1 MGRSKGEHIVT
12 SGTAQSARRV
22 HRISASA
29 AMFRAGEVP
38 HSSEEREGWNGP
50 RADQR
55 TLGGICWLLAVF
67 GCLAAWGQ
75 PAAPTGLSATVG
87 DGQANLRWTA
97 ASGVTGYQVR
107 HGTGSPLAFD
117 VWTTVSATTTTAT
130 FSGLTN
136 GTRYALEVRAV
147 SALGSGAAA
156 RVWAALA
163 TSPSAAVTIPDAAL
177 RGQIDI
183 YLSKSAGETITQL
196 EMANMSTLVG
206 EAVGVSSLSG
216 LEYALNLRSLHLQG
230 NSISDLSALSG
241 LLSLGTLSLAR
252 NSITDL
258 SPLSNLT
265 ALRWLTLSENNISN
279 ISALTNLTALRYLH
293 LWQNQIS
300 DISALSGLTSL
311 LELLLQSNSISDIS
325 ALSGLTSLTAL
336 FLHRNS
342 ITDISALS
350 NMTALRTLNLSRNNS
365 ISDISSLSGLTSL
378 TTLNLLTNSI
388 TNVSPLASSTAL
400 TWLAL
405 ANNDVS
411 DISALSNL
419 TAMQRLYLSHNSIS
433 NISSLSGL
441 TSLRT
446 LDLSYNNSLS
456 DISHL
461 STLTTLR
468 VMSLSSNMISDI
480 SHLSNLR
487 SLTTLYLSDNSISD
501 ISDLSGLTA
510 LVRLRLS
517 GNMISDLSHLSG
529 LTSLTQL
536 YLSDNQIS
544 NISHLSTL
552 TALSS
557 LRLAEN
563 TIADISALVANAGL
577 ATGDSVDLRTNLLNV
592 AAIQTHIPAL
602 QTRGVTVQFDPPS
615 AAVSATNPMPL
626 VEGSLNN
633 ATVTVTLNSTAF
645 ASGVSASSFTLAT
658 DVPGLTIGSAATP
671 PSGATS
677 TTLTLA
683 HTGANFDDAR
693 SLTVTVAAAAHA
705 LDGDL
710 TTSAVAVAPMR
721 AVTLSTSTLT
731 VQENNSATY
740 TVRLAS
746 RPTGGDV
753 TVTIT
758 GARSG
763 ITVSVTSLTFTGT
776 NWNMPQQVRVE
787 AAEDGNIVRESVT
800 LTHTP
805 SGAGTDYAAV
815 AAAELS
821 VIAADNDTPGL
832 RLEPAE
838 GLQLEESGAVGTY
851 TARLR
856 FAPSASVAVTISSDE
871 TAVVVDADGG
881 TPLDQDTLTFN
892 ATNWSTAQTVTVRAE
907 SDADAASET
916 ATLLHTGSGAGSGY
930 EGVTATYTVRV
941 LDADAAP
948 APTGVSASAA
958 GPTSLAVRW
967 TPSPGAEGHVVQ
979 WRLPG
984 QAWSTAQQLTLAGG
998 AGSARIDGLT
1008 TGVEYEVRVLGLNRG
1023 DPGDA
1028 STPARA
1034 TPRSLGPVN
1043 RAPVAIAA
1051 FEDRMLI
1058 LGAALVFDLRGAFTD
1073 PDGDALE
1080 YTALSLDPSVV
1091 EAAVSGTELRLR
1103 AVGVGTAG
1111 VHVYAT
1117 DPGGLTGSQMLLAR
1131 VTDRVLLAASDAQ
1144 APEGGTAQVLVRLSL
1159 ARATSTRI
1167 VWSIALDADAAT
1179 ADADDLVE
1187 TSGEVTI
1194 PAGKTEA
1201 EIAIAIADDEDIE
1214 PAREWFEVSLSAPDG
1229 CCGTVPVRA
1238 RVTVRE
1244 GVCDR
1249 TPAVRDALRGSAS
1262 CDAPTPA
1269 TLAAVARLDVSDAGA
1284 GALQADDFAG
1294 LAALRTLL
1302 LDGNG
1307 LETLPD
1313 DLFAGLSGLRELS
1326 LENNPG
1332 APFELAVELARTD
1345 ADTWAP
1351 GPATVQPRFALGAPF
1366 ALRSELSAE
1375 PAAAGLPGTVE
1386 IDAGATSA
1394 APFTVA
1400 STSTLRLLA
1409 GPSAL
1414 PTAPCGEVPCFRGVE
1429 TVPGEALVLY
1439 RRPPQAQPAPQTEPL
1454 RSGDDLRLALESL
1467 IRPGDGDPGD
1477 LRWQASS
1484 SDESVAT
1491 ARVVGG
1497 HLVVTPAPGGEGAV
1511 RIVLEVVDDET
1522 GLAAR
1527 RPFEV
1532 QVEFHWPAR
1541 PTSGWRANALIDA
1554 ARPASP

>member
-1 MGRSKGEHIVT
+1 M
-12 SGTAQSARRV
+12 
-22 HRISASA
+22 
-29 AMFRAGEVP
+29 
-38 HSSEEREGWNGP
+38 NGP
-50 RADQR
+50 RVTLR
-55 TLGGICWLLAVF
+55 TAKGALGGFCWLLAVF

-75 PAAPTGLSATVG
+75 LAAPTGLSATVG
-87 DGQANLRWTA
+87 DAQANLRWTA
-97 ASGVTGYQVR
+97 ASGATSYQVR
-107 HGTGSPLAFD
+107 RGTGSPLAFD
-117 VWTTVSATTTTAT
+117 VWTTIASTTTAT
-130 FSGLTN
+130 VSGLTN
-136 GTRYALEVRAV
+136 GTRYAFEVRAV

-163 TSPSAAVTIPDAAL
+163 MSPSAAVTIPDAAL

-206 EAVGVSSLSG
+206 EAVGISSLSG

-265 ALRWLTLSENNISN
+265 TLRWLTLSENSISN

-342 ITDISALS
+342 ISDISALS

-405 ANNDVS
+405 ANNDIS

-461 STLTTLR
+461 STLTTLT
-468 VMSLSSNMISDI
+468 VISLSNNMISDI
-480 SHLSNLR
+480 SHLSSLR

-501 ISDLSGLTA
+501 ISTLSGLTA

-592 AAIQTHIPAL
+592 AAMQTHIPAL

-615 AAVSATNPMPL
+615 AAVSATNPTPL

-710 TTSAVAVAPMR
+710 TTGAVAVAPLR

-758 GARSG
+758 GAGSG
-763 ITVSVTSLTFTGT
+763 ITVSVTSLTFTGA
-776 NWNMPQQVRVE
+776 NWNTPQQVRVD

-805 SGAGTDYAAV
+805 SGAGTDYAGV

-821 VIAADNDTPGL
+821 VMAADDDAPGL
-832 RLEPAE
+832 RLEPAA
-838 GLQLEESGAVGTY
+838 GLRLEESGAVGTY

-916 ATLLHTGSGAGSGY
+916 ATLLHTASGAGSGY

-941 LDADAAP
+941 LDADADAAP

-958 GPTSLAVRW
+958 GPTSLTVRW
-967 TPSPGAEGHVVQ
+967 TPSSGAEGHVVQ

-984 QAWSTAQQLTLAGG
+984 QAWSTARQLTLTGG
-998 AGSARIDGLT
+998 AGSARIDGLA

-1023 DPGDA
+1023 DPGEA

-1051 FEDRMLI
+1051 FEDRTLI
-1058 LGAALVFDLRGAFTD
+1058 LGAALVIDLRGAFWD
-1073 PDGDALE
+1073 PDDDALA
-1080 YTALSLDPSVV
+1080 YTAQSLRPWVV

-1103 AVGVGTAG
+1103 AVGIGTAG
-1111 VHVYAT
+1111 IHVYAT
-1117 DPGGLTGSQMLLAR
+1117 DPGGLTGSQTLWAR

-1144 APEGGTAQVLVRLSL
+1144 APEGGTAQVLVRLSP

-1167 VWSIALDADAAT
+1167 VWSIAPDADAAT
-1179 ADADDLVE
+1179 ADADDLVG
-1187 TSGEVTI
+1187 TSGEATI

-1201 EIAIAIADDEDIE
+1201 EIAIAIADDDDIE

-1238 RVTVRE
+1238 RVTVLE

-1294 LAALRTLL
+1294 LAGLRTLL

-1313 DLFAGLSGLRELS
+1313 GLFAGLSGLRELS

-1332 APFELAVELARTD
+1332 APFKLAVELARTD
-1345 ADTWAP
+1345 ADTWARGRRRCSHGSP
-1351 GPATVQPRFALGAPF
+1351 WARRSRCARSCRRNRLRPACRGR
-1366 ALRSELSAE
+1366 LRST
-1375 PAAAGLPGTVE
+1375 PAQHPPRR
-1386 IDAGATSA
+1386 SRWR
-1394 APFTVA
+1394 P
-1400 STSTLRLLA
+1400 R
-1409 GPSAL
+1409 P
-1414 PTAPCGEVPCFRGVE
+1414 PCGCWPGHPCCR
-1429 TVPGEALVLY
+1429 
-1439 RRPPQAQPAPQTEPL
+1439 
-1454 RSGDDLRLALESL
+1454 
-1467 IRPGDGDPGD
+1467 
-1477 LRWQASS
+1477 
-1484 SDESVAT
+1484 
-1491 ARVVGG
+1491 
-1497 HLVVTPAPGGEGAV
+1497 
-1511 RIVLEVVDDET
+1511 
-1522 GLAAR
+1522 
-1527 RPFEV
+1527 
-1532 QVEFHWPAR
+1532 
-1541 PTSGWRANALIDA
+1541 
-1554 ARPASP
+1554 

>member
-1 MGRSKGEHIVT
+1 M
-12 SGTAQSARRV
+12 
-22 HRISASA
+22 
-29 AMFRAGEVP
+29 
-38 HSSEEREGWNGP
+38 
-50 RADQR
+50 
-55 TLGGICWLLAVF
+55 
-67 GCLAAWGQ
+67 
-75 PAAPTGLSATVG
+75 
-87 DGQANLRWTA
+87 
-97 ASGVTGYQVR
+97 
-107 HGTGSPLAFD
+107 
-117 VWTTVSATTTTAT
+117 
-130 FSGLTN
+130 
-136 GTRYALEVRAV
+136 
-147 SALGSGAAA
+147 
-156 RVWAALA
+156 
-163 TSPSAAVTIPDAAL
+163 
-177 RGQIDI
+177 
-183 YLSKSAGETITQL
+183 
-196 EMANMSTLVG
+196 
-206 EAVGVSSLSG
+206 
-216 LEYALNLRSLHLQG
+216 
-230 NSISDLSALSG
+230 
-241 LLSLGTLSLAR
+241 
-252 NSITDL
+252 
-258 SPLSNLT
+258 
-265 ALRWLTLSENNISN
+265 
-279 ISALTNLTALRYLH
+279 
-293 LWQNQIS
+293 
-300 DISALSGLTSL
+300 
-311 LELLLQSNSISDIS
+311 
-325 ALSGLTSLTAL
+325 
-336 FLHRNS
+336 
-342 ITDISALS
+342 
-350 NMTALRTLNLSRNNS
+350 
-365 ISDISSLSGLTSL
+365 
-378 TTLNLLTNSI
+378 
-388 TNVSPLASSTAL
+388 
-400 TWLAL
+400 
-405 ANNDVS
+405 
-411 DISALSNL
+411 
-419 TAMQRLYLSHNSIS
+419 
-433 NISSLSGL
+433 

-592 AAIQTHIPAL
+592 AAIQTHILAL

-633 ATVTVTLNSTAF
+633 ATVTVALNSTAF
-645 ASGVSASSFTLAT
+645 ASGVSASSFALTT

-683 HTGANFDDAR
+683 HTGANFDDAK

-710 TTSAVAVAPMR
+710 TTGAVAVAPIR

-758 GARSG
+758 GAGSG
-763 ITVSVTSLTFTGT
+763 ITVSATSLTFTGT
-776 NWNMPQQVRVE
+776 NWNTPQQVRVD

-805 SGAGTDYAAV
+805 SGAGTDYAGV

-838 GLQLEESGAVGTY
+838 GLRLEESGAVGTY

-916 ATLLHTGSGAGSGY
+916 ATLLHTASGAGSGY

-941 LDADAAP
+941 SDAAP

-958 GPTSLAVRW
+958 GSTSLAVRW

-979 WRLPG
+979 RLPG
-984 QAWSTAQQLTLAGG
+984 QAWSTARQLTLTGG
-998 AGSARIDGLT
+998 AGSARIDGLA

-1043 RAPVAIAA
+1043 RAPVAIVA
-1051 FEDRMLI
+1051 FENRTLI
-1058 LGAALVFDLRGAFTD
+1058 LGATLAFDLRGAFWD
-1073 PDGDALE
+1073 PDDDALA
-1080 YTALSLDPSVV
+1080 YTAHSLRPSVV
-1091 EAAVSGTELRLR
+1091 EATVSGTELRLR
-1103 AVGVGTAG
+1103 AVGIGTAG
-1111 VHVYAT
+1111 IHVYAT
-1117 DPGGLTGSQMLLAR
+1117 DPGGLTGSQMLWAR

-1144 APEGGTAQVLVRLSL
+1144 APEGGTAQVLVRLSP

-1167 VWSIALDADAAT
+1167 VWSIAPDADAAT

-1194 PAGKTEA
+1194 PAWETEA
-1201 EIAIAIADDEDIE
+1201 EIAVAIADDDDIE

-1249 TPAVRDALRGSAS
+1249 TPAVRDALHGSAS

-1269 TLAAVARLDVSDAGA
+1269 TLAAVERLDVSNAGA

-1294 LAALRTLL
+1294 LAGLRTLL

-1313 DLFAGLSGLRELS
+1313 GLFAGLSGLRELS

-1332 APFELAVELARTD
+1332 APFELAAELARTD

-1351 GPATVQPRFALGAPF
+1351 GPGRCRRGSPWERRSRCAPSCRRNRLRP
-1366 ALRSELSAE
+1366 ACRGRLRST
-1375 PAAAGLPGTVE
+1375 PAQHPPRRSRWRPRPPCGCWPRHPRCQRHLAAKCR
-1386 IDAGATSA
+1386 ASA
-1394 APFTVA
+1394 A
-1400 STSTLRLLA
+1400 S
-1409 GPSAL
+1409 
-1414 PTAPCGEVPCFRGVE
+1414 
-1429 TVPGEALVLY
+1429 
-1439 RRPPQAQPAPQTEPL
+1439 RP
-1454 RSGDDLRLALESL
+1454 
-1467 IRPGDGDPGD
+1467 
-1477 LRWQASS
+1477 
-1484 SDESVAT
+1484 
-1491 ARVVGG
+1491 
-1497 HLVVTPAPGGEGAV
+1497 
-1511 RIVLEVVDDET
+1511 
-1522 GLAAR
+1522 
-1527 RPFEV
+1527 
-1532 QVEFHWPAR
+1532 
-1541 PTSGWRANALIDA
+1541 
-1554 ARPASP
+1554 